1 MIETNARTP
10 NVKLSNVASAEAVDV
25 EKIGITPQQ
34 KLDYETWLPFAAK
47 TYKISPHPEA
57 YIVVPVIIMTSD
69 LVNRNGVAF
78 PLQELVKFRPPPIA
92 RQAYKAWCSCPVHW
106 EHDNENVEEA
116 HGIVFDSVLRP
127 LKGYGKNKL
136 WKVVCLLGFDKDK
149 YPDRVK
155 KIATG
160 EINTYSMGAWADY
173 FTCSYCGEELGKCH
187 HLDPKANMDFYEYQG
202 NLVFRNACGISPIE
216 VSAVEDPAY
225 TVALS
230 DVVSNLGNEELH
242 TIGAFR

>member
-1 MIETNARTP
+1 MIQTNARQANIRMT
-10 NVKLSNVASAEAVDV
+10 NVSKAQAVDL
-25 EKIGITPQQ
+25 EHTEISPRQRME
-34 KLDYETWLPFAAK
+34 YETWLPFAAE
-47 TYKISPHPEA
+47 TYKISKHPEA

-78 PLQELVKFRPPPIA
+78 PLQELIRFQPPPIA
-92 RQAYKAWCSCPVHW
+92 RQAYKAWCGCPTHW
-106 EHDNENVEEA
+106 EHDNEDVTKA
-116 HGIVFDSVLRP
+116 HGAVFDTVLRQVQGFG
-127 LKGYGKNKL
+127 KGKL
-136 WKVVCLLGFDKDK
+136 WKVVCMLGFDKDK
-149 YPDRVK
+149 YSDRVQ

-187 HLDPKANMDFYEYQG
+187 HLDPKSNLDFYEY
-202 NLVFRNACGISPIE
+202 NNKLVFRNACGISPIE

-230 DVVSNLGNEELH
+230 DQVNSLGEDLPSV
-242 TIGAFR
+242 GAFR